1 MLECRAPSRWLQDPV
16 PGRPFPLMT
25 SIKRVTVALLAT
37 TLAIAARADLTITQ
51 QIQKEGPP
59 QEANVTMTMKIKE
72 GKMRLDLNPQVSSI
86 VDLKTGHMISLMH
99 EQKLVMAIPGA
110 SIKSLQQA
118 HAQEAAKSVG
128 ANPVLPK
135 PTG

>member
-1 MLECRAPSRWLQDPV
+1 
-16 PGRPFPLMT
+16 MT

-72 GKMRLDLNPQVSSI
+72 GKMRLDLNPQVSS
-86 VDLKTGHMISLMH
+86 M
-99 EQKLVMAIPGA
+99 
-110 SIKSLQQA
+110 SI
-118 HAQEAAKSVG
+118 
-128 ANPVLPK
+128 
-135 PTG
+135 